1 MVVFFICK
9 KTFTAIGAEMRQEY
23 IAEIKTNT
31 GSNDKLPVIKY
42 RDYAKAVIMAA
53 FCHAKNTQMEDIQWQ
68 TLKQKNRKYRK

>member
-1 MVVFFICK
+1 MCIRDR
-9 KTFTAIGAEMRQEY
+9 TFTAIGAERRQEY

-53 FCHAKNTQMEDIQWQ
+53 FCHAKKQMEEKQWQ